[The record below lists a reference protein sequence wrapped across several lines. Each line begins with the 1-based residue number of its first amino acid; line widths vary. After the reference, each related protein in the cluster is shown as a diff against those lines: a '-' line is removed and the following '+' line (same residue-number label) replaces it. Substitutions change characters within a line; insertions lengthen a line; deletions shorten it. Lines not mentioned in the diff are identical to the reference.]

1 MLSET
6 FCFQFTT
13 LSDLVDTMMSR
24 ILKCRSVVSK
34 DKVIV
39 MVNNLGG
46 MSKLEEYI
54 LADVISKQL
63 ECFGAKLLRIYSGH
77 VQTSIEMQGFA
88 ITILKIKDKAWIDA
102 LDAPTDSICW
112 PGSLYTIPKNG
123 SNLVTKES
131 ETLKIY
137 PVIFLSLP

>member
-1 MLSET
+1 
-6 FCFQFTT
+6 
-13 LSDLVDTMMSR
+13 MMGR

-54 LADVISKQL
+54 LADMISKQL
-63 ECFGAKLLRIYSGH
+63 EGFGVKLLRVYSGH

-88 ITILKIKDKAWIDA
+88 ITILKIKDKEWIDA
-102 LDAPTDSICW
+102 LDAPTNSICW
-112 PGSLYTIPKNG
+112 PGSLYTIPNG
-123 SNLVTKES
+123 QYGSKLVTKES
-131 ETLKIY
+131 ETLKVY
-137 PVIFLSLP
+137 PVIFFSLPYS